1 MCELNLNLINTFL
14 IIYEKGNL
22 TKAAETLG
30 VTQPRMSYQLKQL
43 RSIYN
48 DSLFIRK
55 GYGIEPTSTARNLY
69 PTLREAIDAV
79 RNTIPETTEFDPH
92 STTKTFKIAATSLV
106 VHSFLNDITNE
117 IQTSAPNC
125 LIKILN
131 AQKDMTEQVLQKQVD
146 IILDLKGR
154 HPGLANRDILQCNLL
169 AFESKLKPSAST
181 PMTLDRYL
189 KEKHLVYSPETH
201 NGTIL
206 NEHHSKYF
214 EMRTPARQL
223 PMSAGFKDTLY
234 NSNWI
239 TTLPDIMG
247 EKVLDSERFASHT
260 LPFQYTKPVLTL
272 YWDASRT
279 ADKTN
284 IWLRQFFLDT

>member
-69 PTLREAIDAV
+69 PILREAIDAV
-79 RNTIPETTEFDPH
+79 RNTIPETTEFVPH
-92 STTKTFKIAATSLV
+92 STTMTLTIAATSFANY
-106 VHSFLNDITNE
+106 SFLTDITNE
-117 IQTSAPNC
+117 IQKSAPNC

-131 AQKDMTEQVLQKQVD
+131 TQENMTNLVKQKQID
-146 IILDLKGR
+146 IILDVQGR
-154 HPGLANRDILQCNLL
+154 HPELAKHDILHCNLL
-169 AFESKLKPSAST
+169 AFESKLKPSASK
-181 PMTLDRYL
+181 PMTLERYL
-189 KEKHLVYSPETH
+189 EEKHLVYSPETH
-201 NGTIL
+201 NENIL
-206 NEHHSKYF
+206 NDSHSKYF
-214 EMRTPARQL
+214 NMRKPARQL
-223 PMSAGFKDTLY
+223 PMSTEFTDTLY

-239 TTLPDIMG
+239 TTLPDFMG
-247 EKVLDSERFASHT
+247 TKVFDKEKFVYHP
-260 LPFQYTKPVLTL
+260 LPFQYKKPVMTL
-272 YWDASRT
+272 YWDPSRT